1 MKLENPLYS
10 ISLGVVSLQ
19 VDSVGLATALSPV
32 SAGHFKFL
40 GYNFIVGLGLKPQ
53 PASEC

>member
-40 GYNFIVGLGLKPQ
+40 GYNFIVGLGLNTLLLYF
-53 PASEC
+53 